1 MRQEFVVFFS
11 SDLWGGVGYASL
23 LMDFFLFFLDIMK
36 IEIFHASKYGNGAK
50 IAEELSISLG
60 AKGHEVKV
68 HHIDDARPKELPSA
82 DIYIFGSPTRFGG
95 PIGEMKRFLKK
106 AELHSGAK
114 YAIFAT
120 HSQVLPNKKTGM
132 MPTQDEI
139 NQMRKTIPI
148 LDEILKEKGM
158 VKVAE
163 RIFEVSADEMKG
175 HLLEGWDKGV
185 GALAAQISP

>member
-1 MRQEFVVFFS
+1 
-11 SDLWGGVGYASL
+11 
-23 LMDFFLFFLDIMK
+23 MK

-50 IAEELSISLG
+50 VAEELSVLLG

-68 HHIDDARPKELPSA
+68 HHIDDAKPKELPSA

-106 AELHSGAK
+106 AELPSGGK
-114 YAIFAT
+114 YAVFAT
-120 HSQVLPNKKTGM
+120 HSQVLPNKKTGI

-139 NQMRKTIPI
+139 NQMRRTIPT

-158 VKVAE
+158 VKIAE
-163 RIFEVSADEMKG
+163 KIFEVSADEMKG
-175 HLLEGWDKGV
+175 HLLDGWKERSV
-185 GALAAQISP
+185 AFAAQISP